1 MKWGKIMTCK
11 ATFCGGWLRCIPPS
25 NVRGENKFPR
35 HERLRRQRDF
45 ERCVKGGKVVRGR
58 LLRAHIYW
66 HGEPMRRIAFSV
78 GKAVG
83 KAVVRNRIK
92 RWLREAYRTRRWA
105 LKSGFDMLVVV
116 AHANCNET
124 KHEDIDLDFEQL
136 LFRAGA
142 VDENAI
148 AMTG

>member
-1 MKWGKIMTCK
+1 MSGKVTVRGDC
-11 ATFCGGWLRCIPPS
+11 LRRIPPS
-25 NVRGENKFPR
+25 DVRGENRFPKD
-35 HERLRRQRDF
+35 ERLRRQRDF
-45 ERCVKGGKVVRGR
+45 ERCVKAGRTIMGK

-66 HGEPMRRIAFSV
+66 HGEPIRRIAFSV

-105 LKSGFDMLVVV
+105 LKSGFDMLVIVV
-116 AHANCNET
+116 QPSCKEI
-124 KHEDIDLDFEQL
+124 KHEDFDLEFEQL

-142 VDENAI
+142 VERAQLR
-148 AMTG
+148 

>member
-1 MKWGKIMTCK
+1 MTCK
-11 ATFCGGWLRCIPPS
+11 VTSCSGWLRRIPPS
-25 NVRGENKFPR
+25 NVRGENEFPR
-35 HERLRRQRDF
+35 CERLRKQRDF
-45 ERCVKGGKVVRGR
+45 ERCVKAGKVIRGK
-58 LLRAHIYW
+58 LLRVHIYW
-66 HGEPMRRIAFSV
+66 HGEPIRRIAFSV

-105 LKSGFDMLVVV
+105 LKSGFDMLVIV
-116 AHANCNET
+116 AHTNCSEIR
-124 KHEDIDLDFEQL
+124 HEDIDLEFEQL
-136 LFRAGA
+136 LFRAGV